1 MLAPTQRLYEDDEV
15 GRDDAKTE
23 PLKALLLVWE
33 PDAEGK
39 YSHAPVSLGARAYL
53 THLQVAFRI
62 KQGETKVGKQ
72 PGVNK
77 LVLKSPN
84 VSRQQ

>member
-1 MLAPTQRLYEDDEV
+1 MS
-15 GRDDAKTE
+15 K
-23 PLKALLLVWE
+23 
-33 PDAEGK
+33 
-39 YSHAPVSLGARAYL
+39 
-53 THLQVAFRI
+53 VAFRI

-84 VSRQQ
+84 VSRQQCVHCARSREA